1 MNNGQIVI
9 GDLKQELQEIR
20 ERYPHLSADNLFV
33 LWFLR
38 AYVTETEAE
47 AAKALTGGPNDKG
60 LDALLIDNSA
70 RVVFL
75 VQAKF
80 RQEFGQKN
88 ETLSDVSAFADLAAI
103 VCSADDDLVQR
114 FLEDASPVTAER
126 LRTARRKT
134 RKDKYRVWL
143 YFVTLGKVSPTIRK
157 HAVQKVKQSE
167 LDARIE
173 LIDWKRAVLLFRDYL
188 DGVAPPI
195 PTLDLELEQGAGVTI
210 NGVSQRFDMPANVET
225 WVFSM
230 QGDRIADL
238 YERGGLR
245 LFARNIRGF
254 LGMKTK
260 INKGMLATLKNEPD
274 RFYYYNNGITM
285 VCDAAERKSSR
296 GRDYIQVANP
306 QIINGQQTT
315 RTLAS
320 LPVQAAKASVLVKVM
335 RISRDEEE
343 NGEHFERLVSRIVA
357 GTNWQNTIR
366 ESDLMSNDRRQ
377 IEMERGLRKIGYVYL
392 RKKQSKSEARR
403 FVGPGFSIVTKEQLA
418 RASAG
423 CELDPVI
430 IRSGLDNLFSEGLY
444 LQVFPNADPD
454 YYLTRHWLLK
464 KVTWAARGMPGRGYA
479 KWLVLNFVWSR
490 VRVLIQGRS
499 KSRLFRTLCETKDK
513 ALTLPMNGAINEV
526 FFEALK
532 YYRANRGTGASVVDV
547 SLFFRHQKG
556 HHKKFAEFWKAAPQ
570 TRKNKFEKYLK
581 KIKVAIDSSL

>member
-1 MNNGQIVI
+1 MNNGKIVI
-9 GDLKQELQEIR
+9 DDLKQELQEIR

-88 ETLSDVSAFADLAAI
+88 ETLSDVSAFADLAEI
-103 VCSADDDLVQR
+103 VCSSDDDRVQL

-126 LRTARRKT
+126 LRTARRKI

-210 NGVSQRFDMPANVET
+210 NGVSQRFDMPSNVET

-306 QIINGQQTT
+306 QIIKRATNHQDSG
-315 RTLAS
+315 
-320 LPVQAAKASVLVKVM
+320 
-335 RISRDEEE
+335 ISSCS
-343 NGEHFERLVSRIVA
+343 SRQGKCA
-357 GTNWQNTIR
+357 R
-366 ESDLMSNDRRQ
+366 ESDADFTRR
-377 IEMERGLRKIGYVYL
+377 RRK
-392 RKKQSKSEARR
+392 
-403 FVGPGFSIVTKEQLA
+403 
-418 RASAG
+418 
-423 CELDPVI
+423 
-430 IRSGLDNLFSEGLY
+430 
-444 LQVFPNADPD
+444 
-454 YYLTRHWLLK
+454 
-464 KVTWAARGMPGRGYA
+464 
-479 KWLVLNFVWSR
+479 
-490 VRVLIQGRS
+490 
-499 KSRLFRTLCETKDK
+499 
-513 ALTLPMNGAINEV
+513 
-526 FFEALK
+526 
-532 YYRANRGTGASVVDV
+532 RGT
-547 SLFFRHQKG
+547 L
-556 HHKKFAEFWKAAPQ
+556 
-570 TRKNKFEKYLK
+570 
-581 KIKVAIDSSL
+581 